1 MPAEPFSDALVS
13 GRPLVIGE
21 VAQTHDGSLGTAH
34 AFVDAIADAGAD
46 AVKFQTHL
54 AAAESTPSEPWRV
67 PFSKQDASRYDYWQ
81 RMEFA
86 PDQWAGLRDHA
97 HDRGL
102 HFLSTAFSPEA
113 VDLLDRL
120 DVAAWKVSSG
130 EVANVSLLEQM
141 AATGRPMVLSTG
153 LSGWAEIDRAVEVV
167 KGSGAPYAVLQCTT
181 AYPTAPEEVGLNLI
195 AELRSRYGCPV
206 GLSDHSA
213 TIYPGL
219 AAVALGATIVEVHVT
234 LSRRMF
240 GPDVIASVTVEELA
254 QLVEGADHIH
264 RSLVTPL
271 DKDAE
276 ADARVELRSLFAR
289 SLVARRDLPAGHV
302 LTPEDL
308 VAKKPGSGIAPHR
321 ADEVIGRTLAQPVA
335 ADELLAPDHLVPDDP
350 DAAGDTDGAEVTR

>member
-1 MPAEPFSDALVS
+1 MPAEPFSSALVS

-81 RMEFA
+81 RMEFT

-97 HDRGL
+97 DERGL

-113 VDLLDRL
+113 VELLDRL

-130 EVANVSLLEQM
+130 EVGNLELLELM

-153 LSGWAEIDRAVEVV
+153 LSGWSEIDRAVEVA
-167 KGSGAPYAVLQCTT
+167 KRSGAPYAVLQCTT
-181 AYPTAPEEVGLNLI
+181 AYPTAPEETGLNLV
-195 AELRSRYGCPV
+195 AELRARYECPV

-219 AAVALGATIVEVHVT
+219 AAVALGATVVEVHVT

-240 GPDVIASVTVEELA
+240 GPDVVASVTVEELA

-264 RSLVTPL
+264 RSLANPL
-271 DKDAE
+271 DKDVEAE
-276 ADARVELRSLFAR
+276 ARAELRELFAR
-289 SLVARRDLPAGHV
+289 SLVARHDLPAGHV
-302 LTPEDL
+302 LTHADL

-321 ADEVIGRTLAQPVA
+321 VDELVGRALARPVA
-335 ADELLAPDHLVPDDP
+335 ADELLAADHLAPVG
-350 DAAGDTDGAEVTR
+350 ADGEGVGER